1 MSSFFRFL
9 VGSLSCI
16 FINNLSKYNNLDLK
30 LKADIKKKLSN
41 LKKNITAT
49 KTHKI
54 FNTKLI
60 NILLSEKLS
69 SFLRFQ
75 FVQKMFF
82 VHNRLFILKE
92 LNQLRSSDNWKFYKK
107 LIIEDNAGNPIR
119 YIFYPFSSGNRI
131 HQVYHLHILNKNFQ
145 IDLKKINTILEL
157 GGGYGLLARIFS
169 LINKSVKYTIFDTF
183 IVNLLQYYY
192 LEILKLKTNF
202 SKKKKINFYLINK
215 IKDLKFNNKK
225 FLSDLFIANWSLSEF
240 PLKYRN
246 RFIKFIFQS
255 KLILISFQEKFEDID
270 NLKYFTLLKDRLSKR
285 FIIKI
290 IKNKY
295 YYGNF
300 FKKHNHY
307 YFIAKLR

>member
-16 FINNLSKYNNLDLK
+16 FINNLSKYKNLDLQ
-30 LKADIKKKLSN
+30 LKTDIKKKLRN
-41 LKKNITAT
+41 LKSNIEAT

-75 FVQKMFF
+75 FIQKMFF

-92 LNQLRSSDNWKFYKK
+92 LNQLRTSDHWKFYKK
-107 LIIEDNAGNPIR
+107 LIIEDDAGNPIR

-145 IDLKKINTILEL
+145 IDLKKINRILEL
-157 GGGYGLLARIFS
+157 GGGYGSLARIFF

-192 LEILKLKTNF
+192 LGILKMKTNF
-202 SKKKKINFYLINK
+202 LIKKDFNFFLINK
-215 IKDLKFNNKK
+215 TKDLKLNNQKY
-225 FLSDLFIANWSLSEF
+225 LCDLFIANWSLSEF

-246 RFIKFIFQS
+246 RFIKFILKS
-255 KLILISFQEKFEDID
+255 KLILISFQAKFEDID
-270 NLKYFTLLKDRLSKR
+270 NLKYFTLLKDHLSKR
-285 FIIKI
+285 FNIKI

-295 YYGNF
+295 YYGNYF
-300 FKKHNHY
+300 SKLDHY
-307 YFIAKLR
+307 YFIGKLK

>member
-9 VGSLSCI
+9 VGSLSYV
-16 FINNLSKYNNLDLK
+16 FINNLSKYKNLDLQ
-30 LKADIKKKLSN
+30 LKTDIKKKLSN
-41 LKKNITAT
+41 LKSNITVT

-75 FVQKMFF
+75 FIQKMFF

-119 YIFYPFSSGNRI
+119 YIFYPLSSGNRI

-157 GGGYGLLARIFS
+157 GGGYGSLARIFF
-169 LINKSVKYTIFDTF
+169 LINNSVKYTIFDTF

-202 SKKKKINFYLINK
+202 SKKKKFNFFLINK
-215 IKDLKFNNKK
+215 TKDLKFNNKR

-246 RFIKFIFQS
+246 RFIKFISQS

-270 NLKYFTLLKDRLSKR
+270 NLKYFTLLKNHLSKR

-300 FKKHNHY
+300 FKKQNHY
-307 YFIAKLR
+307 YFIGKLR